1 MQAIGRRRSKRF
13 ALNGTDTYKE
23 NSDSEDSASY
33 SEAEESDEEF
43 ELSTK
48 KRGKRS
54 VNSENKRRHSSKE
67 NVAPI
72 DFEENRYYQAL
83 SHPDISVM
91 DLALEWIDEYTSHR
105 DKGQEATSL
114 ADLINLIL
122 RCCGCYCLLQPH
134 DLANIDS
141 AAETVSELAIAF
153 EKQKSHEFPFVSN
166 NKELKFFR
174 KNILEFFSNIV
185 QLSHEKGLLYST
197 GSEDADADA
206 EEEMDH
212 SSEASSMNKIL
223 VWLSCLCT
231 SNIRPLR
238 YVSTAILLELQT
250 KLCEVI
256 SSISN
261 ALEKNQR
268 QLSNI
273 KSSKNGRSNRST
285 QNKKA
290 DIVYKNV
297 AMYHKQKE
305 IIKDY
310 FSEITETTFIHRYR
324 DIDPMVRQECLQKL
338 GEWMVLYPDFFFQS
352 SYLRYFG
359 WLLSDPSSSVRGE
372 IAKALLKLYK
382 TSSVSDNSMSLGF
395 RQFTERF
402 KSQMIQMIMKDTDFN
417 VKSSLIQVSCEL
429 FKIGFLDSTDVEQ
442 VTSYFFYIVDNG
454 SSFGVA
460 NEEKLKL
467 LLAKFVSMVNEQ
479 YTHNERDHLS
489 LILNAYSCEQFE
501 DTPGKLNF
509 EECLRLKNLISILSS
524 TYRKYNSDKDDKN
537 SSSDQTYD
545 LPLVAKVFRYLSQ
558 VPPYLGAWE
567 VIVKHLLLDFSSLR
581 FVSKSDQQEKEIS
594 ELHELRGAIEPQDPF
609 SFTILLNCLCGSL
622 SVILSN
628 KKNTKA
634 APELPKAD
642 DVLVKLAN
650 YFPRII
656 TKCFNSSNN
665 ALLFVHIWNIAL
677 SSTTDSNICTTYHR
691 TGQLTTYN
699 DISTKILRLCK
710 DHDFIHDQN
719 DTATIIFD
727 HYFKIIL
734 NEQDSDRS
742 ESSKESSLFTT
753 ADLRLGIQ
761 NLCIGLSA
769 QIKQDLKR
777 IEDQIPDSSVEET
790 TAIIAS
796 FKSLAASFLK
806 VNTLG
811 SHLNINPYLSDINK
825 EESLLISLFNE
836 IQNKIN
842 LESFIK
848 ASAKE
853 FLTNFDDLFL
863 IYSVFLDTVLVS
875 YSWKLEELVSS
886 TKELVNI
893 QGTHD
898 IELIFSDLNPIFQH
912 IQTFFG
918 TVSNMLKYAFAYS
931 GSSHFN
937 LEASQEYLLL
947 NKLKLLRTLFAA
959 KFIDLLVSIKIFYI
973 KFKDNN
979 GFANFGSFF
988 NSNFEVIKLIE
999 NKLPVATQ
1007 KMLLDVFLDKE
1018 AKVAKFNGLNLDRFD
1033 DEDVNFEE
1041 IQDDE
1046 DIEEALSDNLS
1057 DSQKDDNISKIEA
1070 KKVLSLSINE
1080 KKKETISWNLEKDM
1094 CVYAIKLL
1102 SLVQIHMVDKFV
1114 FKRLRL
1120 NYEKMGGLFQQIIEQ
1135 NIKQLNDTNA
1145 NINDEESSI
1154 SSYENAIQEPSTDP
1168 TQYSNLE

>member
-13 ALNGTDTYKE
+13 ALNGTGTYKE

-54 VNSENKRRHSSKE
+54 VNTENKRRHSSKE
-67 NVAPI
+67 SVTPK
-72 DFEENRYYQAL
+72 DFEENRYYRAL
-83 SHPDISVM
+83 SHPDISVV
-91 DLALEWIDEYTSHR
+91 DLALEWIDEYASHR
-105 DKGQEATSL
+105 DEGKEATSL

-185 QLSHEKGLLYST
+185 QLSHEKGLLYSA
-197 GSEDADADA
+197 GSDNAEGEDGLDQ
-206 EEEMDH
+206 

-238 YVSTAILLELQT
+238 YVSTVILLELQT

-256 SSISN
+256 SNVSN

-273 KSSKNGRSNRST
+273 KSSKQGRSNRST
-285 QNKKA
+285 QKKKA
-290 DIVYKNV
+290 DIIHKNV
-297 AMYHKQKE
+297 TMYHKQKE

-310 FSEITETTFIHRYR
+310 FNEITETTFIHRYR

-338 GEWMVLYPDFFFQS
+338 GEWMILYPDFFFQS

-359 WLLSDPSSSVRGE
+359 WLLSDPSSTVRSE

-382 TSSVSDNSMSLGF
+382 SSSVSDNSMSLGF

-417 VKSSLIQVSCEL
+417 VKSNLIQVSCEL
-429 FKIGFLDSTDVEQ
+429 FKIGFLDPSDIEE
-442 VTSYFFYIVDNG
+442 VTVYFFYIVDNG
-454 SSFGVA
+454 SSFGLA

-479 YTHNERDHLS
+479 YTHNEKDHLS
-489 LILNAYSCEQFE
+489 LILNAYSCEQFD

-509 EECLRLKNLISILSS
+509 EECLRLKNLINILSS
-524 TYRKYNSDKDDKN
+524 TYKKYNLDKDHKN
-537 SSSDQTYD
+537 STSDQAYD

-558 VPPYLGAWE
+558 IPPYLVAWE
-567 VIVKHLLLDFSSLR
+567 VIVKHLLLDFSSLK
-581 FVSKSDQQEKEIS
+581 FISKSDKQEKEMS
-594 ELHELRGAIEPQDPF
+594 ELHELREAIEPQDPL

-628 KKNTKA
+628 KKNTKT
-634 APELPKAD
+634 APEFPKAD

-650 YFPRII
+650 CFPRIV
-656 TKCFNSSNN
+656 TKGFSSSNN

-677 SSTTDSNICTTYHR
+677 SSSTENNICTTYHQI
-691 TGQLTTYN
+691 GQLSTYN

-710 DHDFIHDQN
+710 DHDFMHDRN
-719 DTATIIFD
+719 DTAAIIFD
-727 HYFKIIL
+727 QYFKIIL
-734 NEQDSDRS
+734 NDQDSDRS
-742 ESSKESSLFTT
+742 EKSKESSLFTT

-769 QIKQDLKR
+769 QIKQEIQR
-777 IEDQIPDSSVEET
+777 IENQIPKGSIEET

-796 FKSLAASFLK
+796 FKSLTASFLK
-806 VNTLG
+806 FNTLG
-811 SHLNINPYLSDINK
+811 SYLNINPYLNDINK
-825 EESLLISLFNE
+825 EESLLLSLFNE
-836 IQNKIN
+836 IQNKLN
-842 LESFIK
+842 LESYIK
-848 ASAKE
+848 TSAKE
-853 FLTNFDDLFL
+853 FLTNFDDLFS
-863 IYSVFLDTVLVS
+863 IYSVTLDTVLVC

-886 TKELVNI
+886 TKELVNM
-893 QGTHD
+893 QGTND
-898 IELIFSDLNPIFQH
+898 IELIFVDLNPILQH

-918 TVSNMLKYAFAYS
+918 KVSNMVKYAFAYF

-937 LEASQEYLLL
+937 LEANQESLLL
-947 NKLKLLRTLFAA
+947 SKLKLLRTLFAA

-979 GFANFGSFF
+979 GFTNFESFF
-988 NSNFEVIKLIE
+988 TSNSEVMKLIE
-999 NKLPVATQ
+999 NKLPDATQ

-1018 AKVAKFNGLNLDRFD
+1018 AKVAKFNGLDLDRFD

-1041 IQDDE
+1041 IQDE
-1046 DIEEALSDNLS
+1046 EKIEGAFSDDLS
-1057 DSQKDDNISKIEA
+1057 DSEKDDNVSKIEA
-1070 KKVLSLSINE
+1070 KKILSLSINE
-1080 KKKETISWNLEKDM
+1080 KKRETINWNLEKDM

-1120 NYEKMGGLFQQIIEQ
+1120 NYEKMGALFQQIIEQ

-1145 NINDEESSI
+1145 NMNDEDSSV
-1154 SSYENAIQEPSTDP
+1154 SSYENATKEPSTDP